1 ILVFMVIPLVL
12 FYLYKDKQSVKK
24 LALHAVILP
33 LFTVLFYFIVMNVF
47 IKGYIPT
54 TFDVSTQVNNNLT
67 DLSPYFTRLEEM
79 STKLF
84 FSERGTMLYGY
95 FMDLFFLVLLGD
107 IILFRKHF
115 TKEAFVALYG
125 VVIVYVGLAIIG
137 YLLPLA
143 DLQNTTKRGV
153 FKIFP
158 LMLFYMANSASL
170 TRLSGLLHNWE
181 FGKTAE
187 PALHG
192 KPAVKSR
199 KAK

>member
-1 ILVFMVIPLVL
+1 LKKFSQRFFLGEREILFYGFFMV
-12 FYLYKDKQSVKK
+12 F
-24 LALHAVILP
+24 
-33 LFTVLFYFIVMNVF
+33 
-47 IKGYIPT
+47 
-54 TFDVSTQVNNNLT
+54 
-67 DLSPYFTRLEEM
+67 
-79 STKLF
+79 
-84 FSERGTMLYGY
+84 
-95 FMDLFFLVLLGD
+95 FFLVLLGD
-107 IILFRKHF
+107 IILFRKYF
-115 TKEAFVALYG
+115 TREAFVALYG
-125 VVIVYVGLAIIG
+125 VVIVYAGLAIIG

-143 DLQNTTKRGV
+143 DLQNTTKRGL